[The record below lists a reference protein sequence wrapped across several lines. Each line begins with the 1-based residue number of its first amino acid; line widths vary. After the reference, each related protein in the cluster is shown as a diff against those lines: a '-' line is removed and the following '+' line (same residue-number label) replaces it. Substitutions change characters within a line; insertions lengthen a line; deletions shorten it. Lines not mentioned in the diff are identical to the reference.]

1 MCDSSSWFRA
11 ARWHVIAGFVLVT
24 FTSLAGAVNR
34 AQAVPPDG
42 YVLQRA
48 NVTFDVDVSHA
59 PLKMRFGRVDAQL
72 EATAAGI
79 ESGQVTV
86 TIDAASVE
94 TRPRF
99 LSSIVRG
106 SGMLDVARYPEIRF
120 VSTRFV
126 RNGEGGGWLYGDLTM
141 HGVMRPVSFQVTESN
156 VAGSAPR
163 AGLLAFSATGEVS
176 RREFGVSAWFPAV
189 SDAVHVNIEVE
200 FAQGP

>member
-34 AQAVPPDG
+34 AQAMPPDG

-59 PLKMRFGRVDAQL
+59 PLKMRFGRVDAQF
-72 EATAAGI
+72 AAPPAGI
-79 ESGQVTV
+79 ESAQVTV

-126 RNGEGGGWLYGDLTM
+126 RTGEGGGWLYGDLTM
-141 HGVMRPVSFQVTESN
+141 HGVMRPVSFQVTESG
-156 VAGSAPR
+156 A